1 MCRGLKVMDFYKK
14 LVAIVLSCTV
24 VGMAGGNVSFFAE
37 EAVEMPADAVSQ
49 KNESNFSKYIKHGV
63 EIGAGILGAVGCAAF
78 VTKLYLMNREK
89 DEQIE
94 QLREIISSKCSD
106 LKSVG
111 ISENDGVEFL
121 KKRSEEIQNVLQ
133 KKIEQNNELSQ
144 KIEECERNNKNVS
157 DELQKV
163 YDCWACSTLYS
174 EPHKFE
180 GKEKEGKKEG
190 KKKKS
195 ELFSS
200 RYLSIKRLI
209 YIFVYA
215 PKHKDEDIL
224 ESFSKNITASYRD
237 INGTIISYGAN
248 IERWKMWTNENVNGY
263 LNLLL
268 NEPVKHNKYKGDKGK
283 NLVYVD
289 NERENEFKSMI
300 TFLDGI
306 NTLTSGKKFEI
317 AKEISKCVLG
327 QIIFQKLDSENVI
340 SSDLMKNVT
349 IKINRDCAVIENYM
363 DFLKKEK
370 ERAVKK

>member
-37 EAVEMPADAVSQ
+37 EAVEIPTDAVSQ

-89 DEQIE
+89 DEQIK

-111 ISENDGVEFL
+111 ISESDGVEFL
-121 KKRSEEIQNVLQ
+121 TKRLEEIKNELR
-133 KKIEQNNELSQ
+133 KKNEQNCKLSQ
-144 KIEECERNNKNVS
+144 RIKECKRNNKSVS
-157 DELQKV
+157 DKLQKV
-163 YDCWACSTLYS
+163 YNCWACGTPYS
-174 EPHKFE
+174 KTKE
-180 GKEKEGKKEG
+180 GKE
-190 KKKKS
+190 
-195 ELFSS
+195 LFSN
-200 RYLSIKRLI
+200 RYLLIKRLI
-209 YIFVYA
+209 YIFVYV
-215 PKHKDEDIL
+215 PKHKNNKELELFSQKFKASYKNSNGEKRDYYADITKWEMWTKEDI
-224 ESFSKNITASYRD
+224 
-237 INGTIISYGAN
+237 
-248 IERWKMWTNENVNGY
+248 NGY
-263 LNLLL
+263 LNLL
-268 NEPVKHNKYKGDKGK
+268 NESNK

-289 NERENEFKSMI
+289 AKQENEFKSMI

-306 NTLTSGKKFEI
+306 NTLTSGAKFEI
-317 AKEISKCVLG
+317 AKEISEYALG
-327 QIIFQKLDSENVI
+327 QIIFQKLNSENTPFD
-340 SSDLMKNVT
+340 SSIEDVS
-349 IKINRDCAVIENYM
+349 IKINRDCAVIKDYM